1 MQKEPIKFVTLTP
14 QGEKNVMSIK
24 LNPKSPDALAY
35 AYGEFQAK
43 SGQPLI
49 SKGQKKSELAPEYIR
64 GYKENILDKSIKKQR
79 KKYI

>member
-1 MQKEPIKFVTLTP
+1 MQKQPIKFGTLTP

-24 LNPKSPDALAY
+24 LKHNEPDALAY

-43 SGQPLI
+43 SGNPLVP
-49 SKGQKKSELAPEYIR
+49 KGQKKSELAPAYIK
-64 GYKENILDKSIKKQR
+64 GYMENKIDNKINKER